1 MTDRTLLIQAV
12 SRRTAN
18 ETESLQFQPGM
29 NVLVG
34 EPNTGKTKWLE
45 TIDYL
50 LGDDPDAE
58 QRREDDIFIKYS
70 AAAAD
75 LLISGKGPRVERR
88 WSEPGSI
95 NEYSSTM
102 KRLG

>member
-45 TIDYL
+45 TID
-50 LGDDPDAE
+50 
-58 QRREDDIFIKYS
+58 
-70 AAAAD
+70 
-75 LLISGKGPRVERR
+75 
-88 WSEPGSI
+88 
-95 NEYSSTM
+95 
-102 KRLG
+102 